1 MINVTGRL
9 QRLSRAINSPGN
21 ARDDWEILRDLISAL
36 GGSNGLHSIEDVFKQ
51 MASEISIFAGLTL
64 SRIGELGLPLMET
77 TEEIPLLVREKDRKA
92 KGVIV
97 G

>member
-9 QRLSRAINSPGN
+9 QRLSRAVASPGQ
-21 ARDDWEILRDLISAL
+21 AHDDWEIIRDLISAL
-36 GGSNGLHSIEDVFKQ
+36 GGSNGIHSIEDVFKI

-64 SRIGELGLPLMET
+64 SRIGELGLPLLET
-77 TEEIPLLVREKDRKA
+77 TEEIPLLVRERDRKA